1 MDSADSQDS
10 VQSAPPSNVPKPA
23 TSVRSR
29 RSRWRLGLA
38 IAAAGLAIAVSQF
51 RPIALLGPFENL
63 VFALEMQYQGWF
75 DGQSATHPLALLAI
89 AFVGGLIASLS
100 PCILAMLPINLSYIG
115 TRTVRSRWQAARNA
129 IAFVLGVITISSLFG
144 LFSSLAGFVTIQ
156 YQGVVYVAV
165 GLLISLMGLNMLDVI
180 RLRLPQTAVS
190 LPIPGAYGV
199 GVTFALVSS
208 PCTSPVMFSVLA
220 AAGATGSQVQGVLTM
235 VSYAIGYTAVIFF
248 ASLFAGFVK
257 QTRWLL
263 HHSETLMRVGGAVL
277 MLAGMYYLVSG
288 VRWIWAIALAG

>member
-1 MDSADSQDS
+1 M
-10 VQSAPPSNVPKPA
+10 
-23 TSVRSR
+23 
-29 RSRWRLGLA
+29 A
-38 IAAAGLAIAVSQF
+38 IALSQF
-51 RPIALLGPFENL
+51 RPIALLQPFENL
-63 VFALEMQYQGWF
+63 VFALEAPYQSWF
-75 DGQSATHPLALLAI
+75 DSQTATHPIALLAI

-165 GLLISLMGLNMLDVI
+165 GLLIGLMGLSMLEVI
-180 RLRLPQTAVS
+180 RLRLPQTSVS

-235 VSYAIGYTAVIFF
+235 VSYAIGYTAVIFI
-248 ASLFAGFVK
+248 ASLFAGFAK

-263 HHSETLMRVGGAVL
+263 QHSETLMRVGGAVL
-277 MLAGMYYLVSG
+277 ILAGIYYLVSG
-288 VRWIWAIALAG
+288 VHWIWAIALVG